1 MVKFYSGFSLKG
13 EEKLFDSFLISSDF
27 CISGFSYG
35 CIKAVE
41 YALGTDERI
50 DKIQL
55 FSPAFFND
63 KDDKFKRLQLMFYSK
78 DKQTYIEN
86 FLQNVT
92 YPSSKDLSIYMNEG
106 TYDELHE
113 LLYYEWDK
121 SKIITLLK
129 NGIIIEVYLGE
140 VDKIINSKLANEFFK
155 SCGCEVYFIKSYG
168 HILQ

>member
-1 MVKFYSGFSLKG
+1 MKFYSGFSLKG

-63 KDDKFKRLQLMFYSK
+63 KDEKYKRLQMMFFGK
-78 DKQTYIEN
+78 DENTYTKN
-86 FLQNVT
+86 FLENVK
-92 YPSSKDLSIYMNEG
+92 YPSEIDLSSYLSIGKNE
-106 TYDELHE
+106 ELKE
-113 LLYYEWDK
+113 LLYYIWDSEKIK
-121 SKIITLLK
+121 SLISK
-129 NGIIIEVYLGE
+129 GIKIEVYLGE
-140 VDKIINSKLANEFFK
+140 DDKIINSQSARDFFK
-155 SCGCEVYFIKSYG
+155 SCQCEVYFIKKVG
-168 HILQ
+168 HLLR